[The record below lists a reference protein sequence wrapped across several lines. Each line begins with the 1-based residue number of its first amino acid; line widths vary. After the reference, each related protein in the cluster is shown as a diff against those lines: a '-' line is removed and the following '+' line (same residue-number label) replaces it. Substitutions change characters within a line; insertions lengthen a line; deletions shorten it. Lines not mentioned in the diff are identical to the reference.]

1 MGDDQRIGTMA
12 NFVISAL
19 GPAFAVVATNPFDV
33 VKCRLQMQ
41 NELRRGKGPYRG
53 PIDCFWKTLAN
64 EGIPGIQRGLP
75 VCVLRDFTK
84 GFWRIGLYQP
94 LIDFVHGD
102 DTKKRRPGLLL
113 RVAVGALCGFV
124 SSAVSNPLDLL
135 KVRIQSS
142 GGLGDVHYKADSGY
156 QTFRSIM
163 DKEGLKGLYRGTVI
177 NMIRSSVSA
186 AVLLPTVTKSK
197 EILADEFQME
207 EGLRRDAIA
216 SLIGSVFC
224 AYSINPMDVTRTR
237 LYNQPVNSL
246 TGRGSLYHSIPDAL
260 SKIVRNE
267 GPLALYKGVVAH
279 YFRVGPYIVLSFVFI
294 GLLRRQWLKQQQSST
309 LASS

>member
-1 MGDDQRIGTMA
+1 
-12 NFVISAL
+12 
-19 GPAFAVVATNPFDV
+19 
-33 VKCRLQMQ
+33 MQ

-124 SSAVSNPLDLL
+124 SSAVRRHYFTCNNQTLTFLIRIYQVSNPLDLL

-156 QTFRSIM
+156 QTFRSIV

>member
-1 MGDDQRIGTMA
+1 
-12 NFVISAL
+12 
-19 GPAFAVVATNPFDV
+19 
-33 VKCRLQMQ
+33 
-41 NELRRGKGPYRG
+41 
-53 PIDCFWKTLAN
+53 
-64 EGIPGIQRGLP
+64 
-75 VCVLRDFTK
+75 
-84 GFWRIGLYQP
+84 
-94 LIDFVHGD
+94 
-102 DTKKRRPGLLL
+102 
-113 RVAVGALCGFV
+113 
-124 SSAVSNPLDLL
+124 
-135 KVRIQSS
+135 
-142 GGLGDVHYKADSGY
+142 
-156 QTFRSIM
+156 M